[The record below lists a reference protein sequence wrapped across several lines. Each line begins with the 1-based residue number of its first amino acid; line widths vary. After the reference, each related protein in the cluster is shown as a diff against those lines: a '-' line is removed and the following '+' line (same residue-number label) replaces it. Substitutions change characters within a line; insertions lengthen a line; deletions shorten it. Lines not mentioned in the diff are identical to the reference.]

1 MHLGKFT
8 KAAADEKRYIVDYTD
23 WLDTGE
29 TIETVTFLLSPAT
42 DPALVVYD
50 SSILSGSQK
59 IQFFVSDGNTGDTYT
74 VLVTI
79 TTTGDQTKQDS
90 IMFKVVAA

>member
-8 KAAADEKRYIVDYTD
+8 KAAADEKRYVVDYTD
-23 WLDTGE
+23 WLDTDE
-29 TIETVTFLLSPAT
+29 TVSTVTFLLSPAT
-42 DPALVVYD
+42 NPALVVYD
-50 SSILSGSQK
+50 SSILTGAKK

-79 TTTGDQTKQDS
+79 TTSGDQTKQDS
-90 IMFKVVAA
+90 ILFKVVPA